1 MKLLKKTSKIAEI
14 IGSLG
19 IVVSLIFVAI
29 QYEKNSVALKTS
41 TANSVNSN
49 IANWYSSIADNSN
62 TSKTLIRF
70 LENPEGVSTS
80 ERFQAIMKLHSLN
93 LHLQNAFYLEKN
105 EVLDSSLRKSITM
118 AIYSGLNQP
127 GFYFFWNIRKGTYTD
142 EYRDFVEGIIASERN
157 QTLEKL
163 FEKKVSSK
171 DS

>member
-1 MKLLKKTSKIAEI
+1 MNLLKKSSRVAEI

-19 IVVSLIFVAI
+19 IVVSLVFVAI
-29 QYEKNSVALKTS
+29 QYEKNSIALKTS
-41 TANSVNSN
+41 TANSVNAN
-49 IANWYSSIADNSN
+49 IANWYSSIADNSK
-62 TSKTLIRF
+62 TSETLIRF
-70 LENPEGVSTS
+70 LENPESVSTS

-127 GFYFFWNIRKGTYTD
+127 GFYVFWDIRKETYTD
-142 EYRDFVEGIIASERN
+142 EYQEFVQEIIASERN
-157 QTLEKL
+157 KTLEKL
-163 FEKKVSSK
+163 FKKK